1 MSPKKNWL
9 LKAALI
15 FVGFQLGAAQVHAG
29 KFDVMLGYFMM
40 TARTTQGTGGLNGIG
55 VYSLGYRHP
64 VLSKLEV
71 GIGYSVLMSRGI
83 GGDLSF
89 GFDFSA
95 SYFPITQA
103 GPVEANSPDTTVVIE
118 ELWRPYVS
126 VSFHQR
132 QFQST
137 QTGYA
142 GFGLAAGTEYHL
154 YGPVNLKGEGR
165 LILLGARSASITQID
180 LLIGASLHF

>member
-1 MSPKKNWL
+1 MSPKKSWL
-9 LKAALI
+9 HKTAFI
-15 FVGFQLGAAQVHAG
+15 FIGIQLAGAPAHAG
-29 KFDVMLGYFMM
+29 KLDLMFGYFLM

-55 VYSLGYRHP
+55 VYSLRYRHP
-64 VLSKLEV
+64 ILSKLEV

-95 SYFPITQA
+95 SYYPITQV
-103 GPVEANSPDTTVVIE
+103 GPVEVTAPETTVVIE

-126 VSFHQR
+126 ASFHQR

-154 YGPVNLKGEGR
+154 YGPLNLKGEAR